1 MSLRRSKLDIVLS
14 VLSAVRGGVDKPTRI
29 MYAAN
34 LSWKPTRR
42 ILGSLVEQGLLVERV
57 SEGSKRSRLRYGVSE
72 RGLSVLRYFE
82 GARDL
87 IDIDEVI
94 TTT

>member
-1 MSLRRSKLDIVLS
+1 MVLQIIKDGTS
-14 VLSAVRGGVDKPTRI
+14 KPTRI

-87 IDIDEVI
+87 IDIDDVI